1 MEGWCWKNLQHYRRA
16 MLDNGIRNIKMK
28 KMREIPVVNLVE
40 MAHLILLSLWG
51 GVVLTEAV
59 IELYPYKNRALHGS
73 SVTLHYYID
82 ILVEAPLLLGV
93 LITGI
98 VLVFQVNLVPLHY
111 LLIACG
117 LIAVGMNFTCIVL
130 VIKRR
135 AMQEQ
140 GQSETILWQYTRY
153 IITTAALGIPT
164 ALIAAYVGFTLGHQR
179 LLNLINGV
187 IGK

>member
-1 MEGWCWKNLQHYRRA
+1 MEGWCWKHFQYYCRA
-16 MLDNGIRNIKMK
+16 RLDNSFRNIKIK
-28 KMREIPVVNLVE
+28 PMREIPVVNLTE
-40 MAHLILLSLWG
+40 MIHLILLSLWG
-51 GVVLTEAV
+51 GVVLTEAI
-59 IELYPYKNRALHGS
+59 IEMYPYKNREQHGS
-73 SVTLHYYID
+73 SITLHYYID
-82 ILVEAPLLLGV
+82 LLVEAPLLLGV

-98 VLVFQVNLVPLHY
+98 VLVFQVKLVPLHY

-135 AMQEQ
+135 TMQEQ

-153 IITTAALGIPT
+153 IVTTAVLGIPA
-164 ALIAAYVGFTLGHQR
+164 ALIAAYVGFILGHQR
-179 LLNLINGV
+179 LLHLINGV